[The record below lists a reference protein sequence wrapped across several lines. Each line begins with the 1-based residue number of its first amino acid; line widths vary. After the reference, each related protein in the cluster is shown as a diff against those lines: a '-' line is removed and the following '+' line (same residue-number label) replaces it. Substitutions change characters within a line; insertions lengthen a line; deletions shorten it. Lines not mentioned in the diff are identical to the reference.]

1 MLHEGEFGSG
11 RFWLR
16 TTLGTPLFADGA
28 GDGGNTRSDSQKQDR
43 CFPEGVTKG
52 RGWWSSALRRG
63 EHEEDGISGWQKALG
78 GWR

>member
-1 MLHEGEFGSG
+1 MRVSLGLGGFGSVPLWVPLCLQMGLEMEVTPG
-11 RFWLR
+11 RTVR
-16 TTLGTPLFADGA
+16 
-28 GDGGNTRSDSQKQDR
+28 NKIS